1 MSCRARP
8 TSTSAQPHELWP
20 NTGFHTGK
28 QMQTRTIGLLGG
40 IGWAST
46 AEYYRA
52 LNQLAALRMG
62 DAHSARIVML
72 SMDQF
77 DFTSRAAHASPASI
91 EQFLVAQIARLKA
104 AGADFFLLCA
114 NGAHRFAPAVIASAD
129 LPFISIVDE
138 TAKRVQASGIGKVG
152 LLGVRQT
159 MAGRLYHDSLAARGI
174 AVLTPDAADQET
186 LHGIIY
192 AELVHGRI
200 TQDSRGVFMRIIGKL
215 VAAGAQGVIL
225 GCTEIP
231 LLITQDDVVVPV
243 FNTMEIHCDAAMA
256 LAFEA

>member
-1 MSCRARP
+1 
-8 TSTSAQPHELWP
+8 
-20 NTGFHTGK
+20 
-28 QMQTRTIGLLGG
+28 MQTRTIGLLGG

-46 AEYYRA
+46 AEYYRI
-52 LNQLAALRMG
+52 LNQMAALRMG

-77 DFTSRAAHASPASI
+77 DFTSRAAHGSPDSI

-114 NGAHRFAPAVIASAD
+114 NGAHRFAPAVMAQAD

-138 TAKRVQASGIGKVG
+138 TAKRVQASGIGKVA

-159 MAGRLYHDSLAARGI
+159 MSGTFYHDSLAARGI
-174 AVLTPDAADQET
+174 EVVTPDAADQET
-186 LHGIIY
+186 LHEIIY
-192 AELVHGRI
+192 AELVQGHI
-200 TQDSRGVFMRIIGKL
+200 TAHSRGVFVGIIGKL
-215 VAAGAQGVIL
+215 AAAGAQGVIL

-231 LLITQDDVVVPV
+231 LLVPQDAVKVPV
-243 FNTMEIHCDAAMA
+243 FNTMEIHCEAAMA